1 MIAINTLTSTAVPL
15 DISNIDTD
23 QIIPKQF
30 LKRIERTGYGEFLF
44 YDWRR
49 IQEGPAVPKEQVGQP
64 DPAFVL
70 NDARYAGSQ
79 ILIAGKNFGCGSSR
93 EHAAWALTQYGF
105 LVVIAPSFADIFFS
119 NAGKNGMVLVRLP
132 EPDVEL
138 LTHRSAQNPAHKITI
153 NLTTQ
158 TVSDDQ
164 GYQATFEIDA
174 FRKYCLLNG
183 LDDIGLTLR
192 HAAALDT
199 FESAHNKEF
208 WLTPRPA
215 TTT

>member
-44 YDWRR
+44 FDWKR
-49 IQEGPAVPKEQVGQP
+49 IQEGPSAGKP
-64 DPAFVL
+64 DPTFVL
-70 NDARYAGSQ
+70 NKPQYAGAK

-93 EHAAWALTQYGF
+93 EHAAWALTDFGF

-132 EPDVEL
+132 EADVEL
-138 LTHRSAQNPAHKITI
+138 LTHRSATNPAHKITI
-153 NLTTQ
+153 NLEAQ
-158 TVSDDQ
+158 TITDDQ
-164 GYQATFEIDA
+164 GFSGTFEIDP

-192 HAAALDT
+192 HESELDT
-199 FESAHNKEF
+199 YESKHNAEF
-208 WLTPRPA
+208 WLAPKSA
-215 TTT
+215 AS

>member
-1 MIAINTLTSTAVPL
+1 MIAINTLTSIAAPL

-44 YDWRR
+44 FDWKR
-49 IQEGPAVPKEQVGQP
+49 IQEGPDAGKP
-64 DPAFVL
+64 DSTFVL
-70 NDARYAGSQ
+70 NKPAYAGAK

-93 EHAAWALTQYGF
+93 EHAAWALTDFGF

-132 EPDVEL
+132 EADVEL
-138 LTHRSAQNPAHKITI
+138 LTHRSATNSAHQITI
-153 NLTTQ
+153 NLEAQ
-158 TVSDDQ
+158 TVTDDQ
-164 GYQATFEIDA
+164 GFSAHFDIDP

-192 HAAALDT
+192 HESELDSY
-199 FESAHNKEF
+199 ESQHDAEF
-208 WLTPRPA
+208 WLAPKGNQFA
-215 TTT
+215 QK